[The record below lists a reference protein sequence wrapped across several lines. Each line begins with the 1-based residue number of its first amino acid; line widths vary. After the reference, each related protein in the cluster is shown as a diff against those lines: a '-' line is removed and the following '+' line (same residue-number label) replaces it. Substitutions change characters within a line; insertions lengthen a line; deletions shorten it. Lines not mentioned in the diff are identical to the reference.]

1 MKLFGR
7 KAATSGKGQ
16 TIATRAP
23 ASHRFT
29 LDLSRAEKLAMM
41 LAHSR
46 ASNVVELADLVA
58 GMYIYGWDRLSK
70 YWEYDDQERIEGV
83 LRTMCR
89 ISPQRWHHWMEF
101 YDGQRRSDSKVL
113 EIFPMLGFLKG
124 KPIEKTLRHSAT
136 LTGILKE
143 AEALTPFYDRLDG
156 RSIPILTS
164 ECVLLCIVR
173 SYGTDISRKLA
184 ASGLNVPELE
194 RAALSS
200 RRSRDK

>member
-7 KAATSGKGQ
+7 KAANARSPVQPG
-16 TIATRAP
+16 P

-46 ASNVVELADLVA
+46 ASRVVEVADMVA

-70 YWEYDDQERIEGV
+70 FWDTDDHERIEGV
-83 LRTMCR
+83 LRTICR
-89 ISPQRWHHWMEF
+89 ISPQRWHHWMEY
-101 YDGQRRSDSKVL
+101 YDGQKHSDSKVL
-113 EIFPMLGFLKG
+113 EAFPILGFLKG
-124 KPIEKTLRHSAT
+124 KPIEDSLRPSAT

-143 AEALTPFYDRLDG
+143 AEALTPFHDRSEG
-156 RSIPILTS
+156 KTIPILTS

-194 RAALSS
+194 RAALST